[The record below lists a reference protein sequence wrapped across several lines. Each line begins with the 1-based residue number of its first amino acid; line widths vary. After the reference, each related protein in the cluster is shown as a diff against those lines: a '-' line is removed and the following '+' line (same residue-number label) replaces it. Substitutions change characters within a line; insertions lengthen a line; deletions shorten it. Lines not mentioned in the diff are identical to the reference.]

1 MTEELLR
8 QLEDLIGTDEFEYR
22 SEEIMEQLEDEGV
35 GIEITESL
43 LSIMER
49 HPLDDYGM
57 PGAMTHF
64 IERFYPDFL
73 PSLIASVKRR
83 PAAHTVW
90 MLQRCINAASDKE
103 ELIAV
108 LRDVAD
114 DSSVEQIIRDEA
126 NSFLKR

>member
-1 MTEELLR
+1 MR
-8 QLEDLIGTDEFEYR
+8 QLEELIGTDEFEYR
-22 SEEIMEQLEDEGV
+22 SEEIMEQLEDEGA

-73 PSLIASVKRR
+73 PPLIASVKRR